1 MLLDALF
8 RSEPLE
14 NPATPITSESAET
27 DNVFA
32 RDVFVSPETA
42 MKLAAVYA
50 CIYVISSNI
59 AQMPLHVMRKTN
71 KKVEA
76 ARDHPVFYLVH
87 DEPNMWQTSYK
98 WRELKQRHILGWGNG
113 YTWVKRSRRGEV
125 SGLECCMPWETTLL
139 NTGGRYTYGVYNE
152 EGAFAVNP
160 DDMVHIRALGN
171 NQKMG
176 LSPIMQHAETIG
188 MGMSGQAYTS
198 SFFNGN
204 ARPAGIISVK
214 NQLNE
219 ESWGR
224 LKSMWQKAT
233 AALRSQENKT
243 MLLPAE
249 LDYKALTVS
258 PVDAQIIDMSKLNR
272 SMIAGIFNVP
282 AHMINDLEKATFSN
296 ITQQA
301 IQFVRYTIMPWVTN
315 WEQELNRRLFT
326 RAELAAGYYVRFNL
340 TGLLRGT
347 PQERAQFYHFAI
359 TDGWMSRNEARAFE
373 DMNPVDGLDEML
385 VSVNAANPAGDF
397 KAPKTDEEKPMNDRE
412 TRCYS
417 GEVRAEQRTDE
428 PTRILGYGS
437 VFNSRSEPLWGF
449 REIIKPGAF
458 DDVLNDDVR
467 GLFNHDPNFILGR
480 SAAGTLSLSV
490 DERGLR
496 YDITAP
502 DTQTIR
508 DLVLAPMMRGDIN
521 QSSFAFRVSHDG
533 ENWYQDDEGIVI
545 REISKFSRLFDV
557 SPVTYPAY
565 QEADSGVRSMKAWQ
579 EARDSGALKNAI
591 NQRMARERLLTLL
604 NA

>member
-14 NPATPITSESAET
+14 NPATPITGESAET
-27 DNVFA
+27 DNLFA

-71 KKVEA
+71 NKVEA
-76 ARDHPVFYLVH
+76 ARDHGVFYLLH

-214 NQLNE
+214 NQLND

-385 VSVNAANPAGDF
+385 VSVNAAKPADDF

-508 DLVLAPMMRGDIN
+508 DLVLAPMLRGDIN
-521 QSSFAFRVSHDG
+521 QSSFAFRVAHDG

-579 EARDSGALKNAI
+579 EARNSGALQNAI